1 MKEYFLSCTALKMYS
16 FLADHQK
23 DAFKI
28 ASLSLKR
35 LDASAC
41 SRLSI
46 VILIF
51 TDFFCAVSTYIIILK
66 KILFYMSLFYNYHIN
81 DLLCCSKLI

>member
-1 MKEYFLSCTALKMYS
+1 MLFFFLFSFWPIILFCSAPPADHYSFYSSLLFSTIYIMKEYFLSCTALKMYS

-28 ASLSLKR
+28 TSLSLKR

-41 SRLSI
+41 SRLSYNT
-46 VILIF
+46 L
-51 TDFFCAVSTYIIILK
+51 
-66 KILFYMSLFYNYHIN
+66 LF
-81 DLLCCSKLI
+81 